1 MRLQFRRSPPFGRL
15 DLRFV
20 SSFVLQHP
28 VMADDDVDAFSAPR
42 RLLRDLRRQD
52 VDTTMMC
59 PGVTREDVSILHAI
73 VRSRTTS
80 IDEVDV
86 IGPRSSSLFTS
97 RDSSFFFSRRKS
109 AARIADVNEDRQFGL
124 FYAGRSTSSSRRDDD
139 SSARSIFFPPTP
151 PPPPLFH
158 LLSST
163 STTSAFL
170 AGVLLL
176 LANTT
181 TRVDHFVL
189 GGGVRRGHDPRRPED
204 RSLTFFRWRSP
215 SSEGE

>member
-28 VMADDDVDAFSAPR
+28 VMADDDVDAFLVPR

-59 PGVTREDVSILHAI
+59 PGVTRGDVSILHAI

-80 IDEVDV
+80 IDEVHV

-97 RDSSFFFSRRKS
+97 RDSSF
-109 AARIADVNEDRQFGL
+109 
-124 FYAGRSTSSSRRDDD
+124 
-139 SSARSIFFPPTP
+139 IFFFFLVENRPYVSPMSTKTVSTTVSSLLVDRP
-151 PPPPLFH
+151 HLRVATMIPLPDRSSLHPRHRHHLFSPPLLNEYNFRV
-158 LLSST
+158 SGRRT
-163 STTSAFL
+163 TTS
-170 AGVLLL
+170 
-176 LANTT
+176 
-181 TRVDHFVL
+181 
-189 GGGVRRGHDPRRPED
+189 E
-204 RSLTFFRWRSP
+204 
-215 SSEGE
+215 